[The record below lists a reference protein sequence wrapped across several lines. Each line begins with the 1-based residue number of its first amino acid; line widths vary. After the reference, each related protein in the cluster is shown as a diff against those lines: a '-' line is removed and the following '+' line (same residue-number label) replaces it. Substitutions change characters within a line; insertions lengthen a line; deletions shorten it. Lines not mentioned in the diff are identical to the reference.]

1 MNKMSTIK
9 LDNWGK
15 GLLLAIISKAM
26 SSDRELTQDD
36 LNKLKEIKKQLQD
49 APVKT
54 TGSI

>member
-49 APVKT
+49 AAVKI